1 MFSFMCQ
8 ILLFSTGT
16 IFNVTSQV
24 GKAVTGRSKWTVDV
38 PATVLFAIAVVLVA
52 ALIALPQR
60 GPHLKWSQVEGTIQ
74 DTRIVADH
82 ALQTKWGGQLTW
94 KAEYR
99 VGYSVAG
106 REYAVWAESGI
117 RGEDEDG
124 VRLLLPR
131 SRPSCRV
138 QYNPQS
144 PMVSVAVCR

>member
-1 MFSFMCQ
+1 MTGSECKRL
-8 ILLFSTGT
+8 ISTGT
-16 IFNVTSQV
+16 IFNVTSQA
-24 GKAVTGRSKWTVDV
+24 GKAITRRTKWTIDV

-52 ALIALPQR
+52 ALLALPQR
-60 GPHLKWSQVEGTIQ
+60 GATHLKWSQVEGTIQ

-144 PMVSVAVCR
+144 PMVSVAVCQ